1 MNYSKV
7 GTIEGILLICIGI
20 LNHTIL
26 YMPQIFF
33 NQCSTGSTLNI
44 IYITL
49 IAFIFICFFI
59 KWYKHFHGQDI
70 VDISKYLGGNVLKY
84 ITGVLYILFFI
95 IMASAMIRNFA
106 ESIYTVYFNRI
117 DFKII
122 LLMFFIIIFFANK
135 FGRSSVIKANT
146 VVAVLMLLS
155 ISILTISIFY
165 NIDINK
171 LFPILGNGTY
181 SIFIKGVENIYAFS
195 GFCMLFFI
203 SPLLKDPNSLSKI
216 TVISFS
222 IISTILFIVIVVL
235 LLGFNFLLYNK
246 ELSPIYL
253 LVRSIEY
260 GDFFQNPEALFVL
273 IWILS
278 IISFVSVFCMITIII
293 TQKLFKYKD
302 STALSGIV
310 TNLVFV
316 LSLLPRNFADIIYL
330 FSNFLQYFQT
340 FIVFIYSFTILGL
353 AYLKKKVKDSHLLK
367 EVQNE

>member
-26 YMPQIFF
+26 YLPQIFF

-44 IYITL
+44 VYITL
-49 IAFIFICFFI
+49 IAFIFICIFM
-59 KWYKHFHGQDI
+59 KLYKYFHGQDI

-84 ITGVLYILFFI
+84 ITGFLYISFFL
-95 IMASAMIRNFA
+95 IMTSAMIRNFA
-106 ESIYTVYFNRI
+106 ESVYTVYFSKI

-135 FGRSSVIKANT
+135 FGKTSIIRVNT
-146 VVAVLMLLS
+146 IVAVLMLLS
-155 ISILTISIFY
+155 IVVLTISIFP

-171 LFPILGNGTY
+171 LFPILGNGSS
-181 SIFIKGVENIYAFS
+181 SIFLKGIGNIYAFS

-203 SPLLKDPNSLSKI
+203 SPLLKEPGSLNKI

-235 LLGFNFLLYNK
+235 LLGFNFLLYVK

-260 GDFFQNPEALFVL
+260 GNFFQNPEALFVL
-273 IWILS
+273 VWILS
-278 IISFVSVFCMITIII
+278 IISFASIFCMITIII
-293 TQKLFKYKD
+293 VQKLFNYKD
-302 STALSGIV
+302 YTALSGIV
-310 TNLVFV
+310 TNSIFV
-316 LSLLPRNFADIIYL
+316 LSLLPRNFSDIIFL
-330 FSNFLQYFQT
+330 FSNFLQHFQI
-340 FIVFIYSFTILGL
+340 FMVFIYSFAILGL
-353 AYLKKKVKDSHLLK
+353 AYLKKKIECSHILK